1 MLKEFSNSDINR
13 RIFIY
18 SCISLISIICSLQTL
33 IYIGSLSE
41 SATNGDIEQVGKI
54 LIIITAIMIIKIIC
68 DISSKWLTLSCHTY
82 SRRFYQIKTS
92 EKIVNADMIWL
103 DNHQSGDLIERM
115 QNGIDN
121 ACNFMCRDI
130 PAVVTSFLTIFCT
143 AAAMIYLDWR
153 LGIIYFSTVPVI
165 LYFQYKASCKI
176 ELKIAERQKCEAKR
190 ISLVQD
196 VLSNI
201 NTVKT
206 YNLVKYIDDKMSSL
220 SNNWFKYALKSGKIQ
235 VILMPLGVM
244 LSMIPISLTAVCSV
258 YFVVNKTVSISH
270 VISFLLLMWPTADV
284 LMEAEGQIVELR
296 MSMSVAKRIL
306 DIWNAPQANNKLIS
320 NVFDGSAP
328 LAVQIEDM
336 YFSYEK
342 DREILKG
349 VSLSVGKQEHVAI
362 VGKSGCGKSTLLKVM
377 AGLYKATGGSLSI
390 FGEESTE
397 NALQHNKFLSY
408 VPQNIYLFPESL
420 EDNVNYGTCADKDS
434 DDIIKLQ
441 HSLDIEFIENL
452 PKGWETIIG
461 DEGMHLSGGQQQ
473 CIGIMQALMHKPELL
488 LLDES
493 TSALDANSEAKIINA
508 INKEMQGKAMIV
520 TAHRFSAIRDVDRI
534 IVMDDGK
541 VAEEGTHEQLI
552 KADGLYAMLYN
563 IQEKEGLIY
572 EG

>member
-1 MLKEFSNSDINR
+1 MLKTFSNKYINR
-13 RIFIY
+13 RILLY
-18 SCISLISIICSLQTL
+18 SCISLISIICSLRTL

-41 SATNGDIEQVGKI
+41 SAADGDIDKVGKI

-68 DISSKWLTLSCHTY
+68 DISSKWMALSCHTY
-82 SRRFYQIKTS
+82 SRKFYQIRTS
-92 EKIVNADMIWL
+92 EKIANAGMEWL

-121 ACNFMCRDI
+121 ACNFMCRDV
-130 PAVVTSFLTIFCT
+130 PAVITSFLTIFCT
-143 AAAMIYLDWR
+143 AAAMIYIDWR
-153 LGIIYFSTVPVI
+153 LGIIYFSTIPVI

-176 ELKIAERQKCEAKR
+176 ELKIAERQKWEAKR
-190 ISLVQD
+190 ISLAQD
-196 VLSNI
+196 VLSCI

-206 YNLVKYIDDKMSSL
+206 YNLAKYIDDKMSTL

-235 VILMPLGVM
+235 VILMPLGIM

-258 YFVVNKTVSISH
+258 YFVVDRTISISH

-284 LMEAEGQIVELR
+284 LMEAEGQIVDLR
-296 MSMSVAKRIL
+296 MSMSVAKRII
-306 DIWNAPQANNKLIS
+306 DIWNAPQLNNQLI
-320 NVFDGSAP
+320 NNTFDETAP
-328 LAVQIEDM
+328 LAVKINDM

-342 DREILKG
+342 EREILKG
-349 VSLSVGKQEHVAI
+349 ISLSVGKKEHVAI
-362 VGKSGCGKSTLLKVM
+362 VGKSGCGKSTLLKII
-377 AGLYKATGGSLSI
+377 AGLYKATAGSLSL

-397 NALQHNKFLSY
+397 NAIQHNKLLSY

-420 EDNVNYGTCADKDS
+420 EDNVNYGTGSVKAL

-441 HSLDIEFIENL
+441 NSLYVEFVENL
-452 PKGWETIIG
+452 PKGWKTVIG
-461 DEGMHLSGGQQQ
+461 DDGMHLSGGQQQ

-493 TSALDANSEAKIINA
+493 TSALDANTEAEIISA
-508 INKEMQGKAMIV
+508 VNKEMQGKAMIV

-534 IVMDDGK
+534 IVMDDGR

-552 KADGLYAMLYN
+552 KANGLYAMLYN
-563 IQEKEGLIY
+563 IQEKEGLIC